1 MFKALYDY
9 NSSNSKYL
17 SFKTGDQFTII
28 NSSHVDWFLAQ
39 NGFGEVGYIPRNYI
53 THEDV
58 AFSEVLES
66 IDRAIQAIHYQ
77 TSADKC
83 TNSAHL
89 RQNLQKL
96 TQHRQAVV
104 EEYSKRSAPTSQITH
119 NTRQE
124 TSEINSQNKS
134 TRTSSQ
140 KTFQSNG
147 DGSDPS
153 SPTSSTD
160 KRSSVRRKAPSPP
173 RLSVTGNTPTGAQPG
188 EIKASECHSEEITTT
203 GAQPGESTT
212 SDVSSYIPEGSK
224 EGILSP
230 GSVAEQGT
238 SDNLGC
244 SEAGVASVQ
253 GSLTTS
259 ISCLTVD
266 TSPSSPSRQVLS
278 PSKGQRSFP
287 NSPSRQFD
295 SPSVINVSSVP
306 IPSHLGAGLAEEVRR
321 HTGLSHDKSCLAVE
335 VVLSHVGS
343 MIPQVAL
350 LMEKVLFTFTENSD
364 MSDEDSG
371 HDSMR
376 LQYLFTELV
385 ACKDDSQQRSWALH
399 QDQQII
405 QGYLEEL
412 LSILENAKAS
422 VCKRAIAKDSYEVL
436 HNLVQYFQMETR
448 ISLRLSLL
456 QVFGALC
463 SLEDVI
469 VSHLLYSVLP
479 LELVSDLRNNHSD
492 VRRLNYVALV
502 LTMVVCTGESFPV
515 SLEDHV
521 NAEFIDFVFN
531 LLEEPP
537 TPDHA
542 DQTADSL
549 VNLILAPNLHYHD
562 LSINTIMSV
571 IQGKASLQTFT
582 EKVLVLFNRRDD
594 PVKMF
599 DHQVTSVHSVIKFLT
614 DVFSSTATANLLYT
628 NDAKVLVDILIRQL
642 TDLQPGDQVRS
653 SMLTLVELV
662 VTNSEY
668 SDHKHRQE
676 ELLKCLNHIKVEEAD
691 TETDKG
697 VTKRIIHILQ
707 EL

>member
-9 NSSNSKYL
+9 NSSNPKYL
-17 SFKTGDQFTII
+17 SFKAGDRFTII
-28 NSSHVDWFLAQ
+28 NSSHVDWFIAQ

-83 TNSAHL
+83 PNSAQL

-96 TQHRQAVV
+96 TQHRQSVV
-104 EEYSKRSAPTSQITH
+104 EEYSKRLPPANQISN
-119 NTRQE
+119 NTGQE
-124 TSEINSQNKS
+124 TSEIPSLKKS
-134 TRTSSQ
+134 SRSSS
-140 KTFQSNG
+140 KKGFQSNS

-153 SPTSSTD
+153 SPTSHAGTD

-188 EIKASECHSEEITTT
+188 EITTT
-203 GAQPGESTT
+203 GAQSGEIT
-212 SDVSSYIPEGSK
+212 SCIPEGSQ
-224 EGILSP
+224 EGTLSP

-238 SDNLGC
+238 SDNVSC
-244 SEAGVASVQ
+244 SGAGVASVQ
-253 GSLTTS
+253 GSLK
-259 ISCLTVD
+259 VD
-266 TSPSSPSRQVLS
+266 TTPTSPSRQMLS
-278 PSKGQRSFP
+278 PSKVQGSFP
-287 NSPSRQFD
+287 SSPSRQFD
-295 SPSVINVSSVP
+295 SPSVINVSNLP

-321 HTGLSHDKSCLAVE
+321 HTGLSHDMSCLAVE
-335 VVLSHVGS
+335 VVLIHVGS
-343 MIPQVAL
+343 MIPQVGS
-350 LMEKVLFTFTENSD
+350 LMEKVLFTFNENSD

-376 LQYLFTELV
+376 LQYVFSELV

-405 QGYLEEL
+405 QGHLDEL
-412 LSILENAKAS
+412 LSVLENAKAS
-422 VCKRAIAKDSYEVL
+422 VCRRAVAKDSYEVL

-448 ISLRLSLL
+448 LSLRLSLL

-469 VSHLLYSVLP
+469 VSQLLYSVLP
-479 LELVSDLRNNHSD
+479 LELVSDLRNNFTD

-502 LTMVVCTGESFPV
+502 LTMVFCTGESFPV

-537 TPDHA
+537 TPEHA
-542 DQTADSL
+542 DQTTDSL
-549 VNLILAPNLHYHD
+549 VNLMLALNLHYHS
-562 LSINTIMSV
+562 LSTNSIMAV

-582 EKVLVLFNRRDD
+582 EKILVLFNRRDD

-599 DHQVTSVHSVIKFLT
+599 NHQVTSVHSVIKFMT

-668 SDHKHRQE
+668 SDYKHRQG
-676 ELLKCLNHIKVEEAD
+676 ELLKCLNHIETEEAD
-691 TETDKG
+691 TDSDKG
-697 VTKRIIHILQ
+697 VAKRVIQLL
-707 EL
+707 EKL

>member
-17 SFKTGDQFTII
+17 SFKAGDQFTIL

-53 THEDV
+53 KHEDV

-104 EEYSKRSAPTSQITH
+104 EEYNNRSSSSTNQ
-119 NTRQE
+119 NTKHG
-124 TSEINSQNKS
+124 NSDSVQNKS
-134 TRTSSQ
+134 SRTSSQ
-140 KTFQSNG
+140 KSFQSNG

-153 SPTSSTD
+153 SPNSSTD
-160 KRSSVRRKAPSPP
+160 QRSSVRRKAPSPP

-188 EIKASECHSEEITTT
+188 EIKATESQPEEVTTT
-203 GAQPGESTT
+203 GAQSGET
-212 SDVSSYIPEGSK
+212 SDVSSHIPEGLS
-224 EGILSP
+224 EATLSP
-230 GSVAEQGT
+230 GSVAEQGS
-238 SDNLGC
+238 SDNVGY

-253 GSLTTS
+253 DN
-259 ISCLTVD
+259 LTVD
-266 TSPSSPSRQVLS
+266 TSPISPNIQLLS
-278 PSKGQRSFP
+278 PGKSQRSFP

-295 SPSVINVSSVP
+295 SPSVINVSNVP

-321 HTGLSHDKSCLAVE
+321 HTGLSYDKSCLAAE
-335 VVLSHVGS
+335 VVLTHVGS
-343 MIPQVAL
+343 MIPQVAI
-350 LMEKVLFTFTENSD
+350 LMEKILCTFTENSD

-371 HDSMR
+371 HDSIR
-376 LQYLFTELV
+376 LQHLFTELV

-405 QGYLEEL
+405 QGYLDEL

-448 ISLRLSLL
+448 VSLRLSLL

-463 SLEDVI
+463 TLEDVI

-479 LELVSDLRNNHSD
+479 LELVSDIRNNYTD

-521 NAEFIDFVFN
+521 NAEFIDFLFN

-537 TPDHA
+537 TPEHD

-549 VNLILAPNLHYHD
+549 VNLILALNLHYHD
-562 LSINTIMSV
+562 LSLNTIMSV
-571 IQGKASLQTFT
+571 IQSKASLQTFT
-582 EKVLVLFNRRDD
+582 EKLLVLFNRRDD

-599 DHQVTSVHSVIKFLT
+599 DHQVTSVHSVIKLLT

-662 VTNSEY
+662 VTNSDY
-668 SDHKHRQE
+668 SDHKHRQD
-676 ELLKCLNHIKVEEAD
+676 ELLQCLNHIEVEEAD
-691 TETDKG
+691 TEADKT
-697 VTKRIIHILQ
+697 VATRVILKLG